1 MQPDFQNF
9 KIHEL
14 SIKPIHHQLYMPPM
28 VWKGDCVGHV
38 GINDNFFWV
47 LEGECF
53 VNIDSQCFIVRPG
66 QLAYLPKG
74 KMRSY
79 THSSEKFTMYE
90 MSFSAEVNGQD
101 LMELL
106 DLTESNY
113 VVNIQQQ
120 EEMTHLFESSGH
132 HELFKSPVYDLS
144 WCANIINVLRIYI
157 DARLKQKASGNQ
169 FFSPVLE
176 YMNAHLT
183 ENITTEKLAAIVY
196 MQPTYFIRRFKEA
209 YGMPPITYLGKLR
222 LYKAMNLLSSSSLS
236 IEEVSREIGITDTSY
251 FSRFFRK
258 NCGVTPSEYRS
269 AFRK

>member
-1 MQPDFQNF
+1 M
-9 KIHEL
+9 
-14 SIKPIHHQLYMPPM
+14 QLYIPPM

-38 GINDNFFWV
+38 GINDSFFWV

-53 VNIDSQCFIVRPG
+53 INIDSQCFIARPG

-79 THSSEKFTMYE
+79 TQASENFTMYE

-106 DLTESNY
+106 SLTDSHY
-113 VVNIQQQ
+113 VVDIKQRD
-120 EEMTHLFESSGH
+120 EVTRLFESSGH
-132 HELFKSPVYDLS
+132 TELFKSPIYDLT
-144 WCANIINVLRIYI
+144 WCANIIKLLGLYI
-157 DARLKQKASGNQ
+157 DARMKQKTPENQ
-169 FFSPVLE
+169 FFIPVLD
-176 YMNAHLT
+176 YMNTHLT
-183 ENITTEKLAAIVY
+183 ENVTTEKLASIVY
-196 MQPTYFIRRFKEA
+196 MQPTYFIRRFKDA
-209 YGMPPITYLGKLR
+209 YGIPPITYLGKLR